1 VILSEVRRIVGR
13 RGMFWSAVLISSAL
27 VALLAVLALTQ
38 DTGGGADLL
47 ADIRGS
53 SLVAT
58 IMVILLGALTGSY
71 DAVNG
76 TMRYLVLTGVPRW
89 RLYLNRLAGFVLAAL
104 AACLPS
110 LLLGFVAA
118 AAIPSRNPADLGDHA
133 ATAWTYL
140 LTPVVFGLFG
150 VAVGSL
156 LRSNGG
162 AIGLALSLYLGGYLL
177 SQFVAHY
184 VNETVAA
191 YLLPDALAVVAF
203 VDRGAVVPV
212 YAAALAVLAW
222 ITVFASA
229 GAWRVHHDEY

>member
-1 VILSEVRRIVGR
+1 VILGEVRRIIGR

-104 AACLPS
+104 AAIVPS
-110 LLLGFVAA
+110 LLLGFAA
-118 AAIPSRNPADLGDHA
+118 AAVIPARNPSDLGDHA
-133 ATAWTYL
+133 AAAWTYL
-140 LTPVVFGLFG
+140 LSPIVFGLFG

-162 AIGLALSLYLGGYLL
+162 AIGLALSFYLGGYVL
-177 SQFVAHY
+177 SEFVAHY

-191 YLLPDALAVVAF
+191 YLLPDALSVVAF
-203 VDRGAVVPV
+203 LDSGAVVPV
-212 YAAALAVLAW
+212 YAAALAVVVWLTA
-222 ITVFASA
+222 FAVA